1 MIYDFK
7 VYNPGAL
14 AVLGFCF
21 LFSCLKI
28 FTYEIPLDL
37 VSLKLQIKSYFQRQV
52 SESLCREGMQSVFPS
67 HKLQS
72 RRDAEL
78 NRPVDTC
85 QTR

>member
-52 SESLCREGMQSVFPS
+52 SESLC
-67 HKLQS
+67 
-72 RRDAEL
+72 
-78 NRPVDTC
+78 
-85 QTR
+85 